1 MLALSS
7 QLDRADAKGQNGGCL
22 ARGHLKVPVSHTG
35 KRSDPKRS
43 VMQTQADGK
52 LAGGSVSRTLP
63 TSPEEERGSARGL
76 SHERPGS
83 LAKASDKVRTDT
95 RASQVRMA
103 PVSLE
108 AGSPPSPPSHPKP
121 DPDPGLS

>member
-1 MLALSS
+1 
-7 QLDRADAKGQNGGCL
+7 
-22 ARGHLKVPVSHTG
+22 
-35 KRSDPKRS
+35 
-43 VMQTQADGK
+43 MQTQADGK
-52 LAGGSVSRTLP
+52 LAGGMCVQNPAYESRGGEGVSQ
-63 TSPEEERGSARGL
+63 

-108 AGSPPSPPSHPKP
+108 AGSPPRPPSHPKP